1 MQKDLWAK
9 RLNILMIWAAL
20 LGIIFCIILPFFM
33 AILWSLVDP
42 SQAWSYPDLFPKKLS
57 FARWVDIWMNTGI
70 KQALKNSYSLAPIV
84 AIASV
89 LCAMPTAYAL
99 GRLEFKGKNIVQIIS
114 LLPMVVPA
122 MIIAVFFTQL
132 LINLN
137 IYNKYLGI
145 MIGHIVVTLPYT
157 IRILSAGFSNIQQDQ
172 IDAAR
177 DLGAGFFTIIK
188 VVYLPP
194 LLPTTFAALIFA
206 FIISIEEFNI
216 AYVLGA
222 PDFTTVPTILYSYL
236 GYNFVRPNAAVV
248 SLILVVPNVFFML
261 FVEKLIRGDKVYQKG
276 TKG

>member
-1 MQKDLWAK
+1 MQKDLWLK
-9 RLNILMIWAAL
+9 HLNIIAIWAVLFAMV
-20 LGIIFCIILPFFM
+20 FWIILPFMM

-42 SQAWSYPDLFPKKLS
+42 SQPWSYPDLFPKKLS
-57 FARWVDIWMNTGI
+57 FARWVDIWQKTNI
-70 KQALKNSYSLAPIV
+70 KYALKNSYSLAPVV
-84 AIASV
+84 AIISV

-99 GRLEFKGKNIVQIIS
+99 GRLDFKGKNIIQILS

-122 MIIAVFFTQL
+122 MVIAVFFTQL
-132 LINLN
+132 LINMG

-145 MIGHIVVTLPYT
+145 MIGHVVITLPYS

-172 IDAAR
+172 IDAAK
-177 DLGAGFFTIIK
+177 DLGANLPTIIR
-188 VVYLPP
+188 VVYLPTI
-194 LLPTTFAALIFA
+194 LPAMFAALIFT

-216 AYVLGA
+216 AYVLGS

-248 SLILVVPNVFFML
+248 SLILVVPNVLLML